1 MAKKKKTKAAPKK
14 TTKPAK
20 KVAKKKPAP
29 KKAAKK
35 PAPAKKKE
43 SVASK
48 ALDWARSS
56 GIKTA
61 SRTERTSAAK
71 RVEDHAMFDKTHK
84 AVLSLFRSCYPS
96 PDRETD
102 ETILETDP
110 NDFDMDPSP
119 FYETVEE
126 RFGVPQDPDNEYFGG
141 YGGPIRDLIAFLTP
155 RWDGKLRTH

>member
-1 MAKKKKTKAAPKK
+1 MVKKKAA
-14 TTKPAK
+14 KPAK
-20 KVAKKKPAP
+20 KLAKKVAP
-29 KKAAKK
+29 KKASKK
-35 PAPAKKKE
+35 KASAAKKKE

-61 SRTERTSAAK
+61 SRTERASAVK
-71 RVEDHAMFDKTHK
+71 RVEDHPMFDKTHK

-119 FYETVEE
+119 FYESVEE

-155 RWDGKLRTH
+155 RWDGKLRAH